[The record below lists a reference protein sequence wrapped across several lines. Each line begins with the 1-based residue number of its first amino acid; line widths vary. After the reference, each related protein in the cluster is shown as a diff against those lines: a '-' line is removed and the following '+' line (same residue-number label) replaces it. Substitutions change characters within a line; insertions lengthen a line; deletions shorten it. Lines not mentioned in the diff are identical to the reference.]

1 MKNFEKPQMEI
12 VEFEAEDIVTTS
24 STSCSPYS
32 VPLCKGDKNTEEG
45 DAGGA
50 W

>member
-24 STSCSPYS
+24 ACSS
-32 VPLCKGDKNTEEG
+32 VSFCIDNITEEG

-50 W
+50 V